1 MSGVEAPSAWAAW
14 LRPPPPRRHRHVTHR
29 PIPLFCFSIWNVT
42 VDSPRRNTDTLH
54 EARAVLTHARPRISL
69 VAEERGLLSPTVG
82 EDWIQ
87 EVKKKM
93 EPRGRGVVTICRL
106 PTLFSNLVSTIC
118 QCIKGGRECVK
129 SCVGLQRNT
138 FMLK

>member
-14 LRPPPPRRHRHVTHR
+14 LRPPPQTQARDSSPYSVVLFFHLERHLRFASSEYGH
-29 PIPLFCFSIWNVT
+29 
-42 VDSPRRNTDTLH
+42 LH
-54 EARAVLTHARPRISL
+54 EARAVLTHAPPRISL
-69 VAEERGLLSPTVG
+69 VAEERGLLSPMVG